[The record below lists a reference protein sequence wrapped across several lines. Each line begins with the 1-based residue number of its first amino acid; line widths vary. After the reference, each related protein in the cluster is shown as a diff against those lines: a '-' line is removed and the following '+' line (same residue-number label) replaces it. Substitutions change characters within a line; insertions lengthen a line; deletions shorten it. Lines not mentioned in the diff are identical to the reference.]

1 MKTPFKDI
9 YISKNIFNA
18 LERVTLW
25 GKRAW
30 EWEGGIIGKK
40 VSRIWKARGSQEGK
54 SDLDGR

>member
-9 YISKNIFNA
+9 YISKNIFNT

-40 VSRIWKARGSQEGK
+40 VSRILKARGSQEGM
-54 SDLDGR
+54 L